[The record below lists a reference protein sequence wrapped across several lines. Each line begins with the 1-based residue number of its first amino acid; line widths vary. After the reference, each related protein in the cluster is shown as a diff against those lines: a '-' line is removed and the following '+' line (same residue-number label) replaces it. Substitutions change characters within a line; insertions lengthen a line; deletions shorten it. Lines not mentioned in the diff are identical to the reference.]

1 MNLFIDTNVVM
12 DMVACRIPFADS
24 AIRVF
29 QMRNEGHQLFVSD
42 LTYANMV
49 YSGRKIM
56 ERDTLYNTL
65 IHLRRY
71 VTIVGIGDDA
81 VDKALRLRPK
91 DFEDALQYF
100 AAKQANADYIITR
113 NKKDFG
119 FSDIP
124 VFDPNEFLIR

>member
-12 DMVACRIPFADS
+12 DAVACRIPFADS

-29 QMRNEGHQLFVSD
+29 QMKSEGQQLFVSD

-56 ERDTLYNTL
+56 ERDTLYDLL
-65 IHLRRY
+65 IRLRQY
-71 VTIVGIGDDA
+71 ITIVGVGEDA

-100 AAKQANADYIITR
+100 AAKQVNADYIITR

-124 VFDPNEFLIR
+124 VLEPSEFLSR

>member
-12 DMVACRIPFADS
+12 D
-24 AIRVF
+24 
-29 QMRNEGHQLFVSD
+29 FVSD

-56 ERDTLYNTL
+56 ERDTLYDLL
-65 IHLRRY
+65 IRLRQHIAIVGVGEDAVEKALHLRPR
-71 VTIVGIGDDA
+71 
-81 VDKALRLRPK
+81 

-113 NKKDFG
+113 NKSLEQCLVQFKRLREQRLARK
-119 FSDIP
+119 SRSILA
-124 VFDPNEFLIR
+124 ERR